1 MPTTAEQP
9 RFDYARTL
17 SLLGVVVLGII
28 GLVAL
33 QQVAPFV
40 TPVFLGLNLVLAIA
54 PLMHWMIRRGV
65 HRVLAA
71 IASALLMYALLGVF
85 IWLLVWSVAML
96 VRELP
101 KYGAQF
107 NQLYDTAL
115 RFLADL
121 GITQDQLS
129 HQLQGAL
136 SPSAVAGAAQQLAS
150 NVGGVMSLVTT
161 MLVVIFFLF
170 FDAMSFEPRM
180 RRIRL
185 VKPSVGRAFDTFS
198 SGVGR
203 YWVVTTVFGLIVAVL
218 DVVALE
224 ILAVPLALVWGVFS
238 FLTNYIPNIGFV
250 IGMIPP
256 VLMALLANGWVNAL
270 IVLVVWSVI
279 NFVIQS
285 LIQPKV
291 AGDAVGVTPTVS
303 FLSLLVWA
311 FALGPVGALLALPA
325 TLLVKAVLID
335 ADPRLRW
342 VGFLIDARPKLD
354 DPEDEARAAIV
365 TAVVPKETDTD
376 HFDDIDPAYGDSP
389 DAPEPADAEGPATGR
404 PGAADSGGW

>member
-1 MPTTAEQP
+1 MPITADP
-9 RFDYARTL
+9 KRFDYARTL
-17 SLLGVVVLGII
+17 GILGVAVLGIL

-33 QQVAPFV
+33 QQVAAFV
-40 TPVFLGLNLVLAIA
+40 TPVFLGFNLVLAIA
-54 PLMHWMIRRGV
+54 PFMHWMIGKGV

-71 IASALLMYALLGVF
+71 IISGLLMYAVLFVF
-85 IWLLVWSVAML
+85 TWLLVWSVTML
-96 VRELP
+96 VHELP

-107 NQLYDTAL
+107 NELYRSLLDW
-115 RFLADL
+115 LAGL
-121 GITQDQLS
+121 GITQDQVLT
-129 HQLQGAL
+129 QLQGAL
-136 SPSAVAGAAQQLAS
+136 SPGAIASLAQQLLS
-150 NVGGVMSLVTT
+150 NLGGVMSLLTT
-161 MLVVIFFLF
+161 LLVVIFFLF

-180 RRIRL
+180 RRLRL
-185 VKPSVGRAFDTFS
+185 VRPSVGRAFDTFS

-203 YWVVTTVFGLIVAVL
+203 YWIVTTAFGLIVAVL

-224 ILAVPLALVWGVFS
+224 FLQVPLALVWGVFS

-270 IVLVVWSVI
+270 VVLVVWSVI

-335 ADPRLRW
+335 ADPNHRW

-354 DPEDEARAAIV
+354 DPDDEARAAIV
-365 TAVVPKETDTD
+365 TAVAPRATDTD
-376 HFDDIDPAYGDSP
+376 HFDDLDPAYDDHPG
-389 DAPEPADAEGPATGR
+389 EPAPDEE
-404 PGAADSGGW
+404 PGAPGASGRSE